1 MSNQFTNLP
10 SESEITPL
18 TQMSTPDF
26 TTEFAEDAYLDASWE
41 DRHELDYSGAGSGED
56 DLQDYNDRE
65 ADDYLNE

>member
-18 TQMSTPDF
+18 AQVSTPDF

-41 DRHELDYSGAGSGED
+41 DRYELEYSMGSGQD
-56 DLQDYNDRE
+56 DLQDYNDAE

>member
-18 TQMSTPDF
+18 TQMSTPD
-26 TTEFAEDAYLDASWE
+26 LDASWE